1 MCDMRLFFLQI
12 IAEASGKSKSALMLP
27 HMEAKVVPP
36 LNKRRLLPLRHV
48 PQQTGYAASLTYA
61 VQQDPPLIPLTHV
74 RFLLKEPLPCPAASS
89 LCSNMHMLLRQVKYF
104 SLQVVR
110 RRGGILLPEHSQIIN
125 VAWCILKGVQEL
137 FSQYLQAF
145 YESHVYDLPS
155 LLYPAIWLIATYKAD
170 VSAICAG
177 DGGADQRCLPHL

>member
-1 MCDMRLFFLQI
+1 
-12 IAEASGKSKSALMLP
+12 MLP

-48 PQQTGYAASLTYA
+48 PQQTGYAASLTFA

-74 RFLLKEPLPCPAASS
+74 CFSPIEPLPYPAASS
-89 LCSNMHMLLRQVKYF
+89 LCSNMHLLLRQVRYF

-110 RRGGILLPEHSQIIN
+110 RRGGILLPKHSQIID

-137 FSQYLQAF
+137 FTYHLRAF
-145 YESHVYDLPS
+145 L
-155 LLYPAIWLIATYKAD
+155 
-170 VSAICAG
+170 
-177 DGGADQRCLPHL
+177 